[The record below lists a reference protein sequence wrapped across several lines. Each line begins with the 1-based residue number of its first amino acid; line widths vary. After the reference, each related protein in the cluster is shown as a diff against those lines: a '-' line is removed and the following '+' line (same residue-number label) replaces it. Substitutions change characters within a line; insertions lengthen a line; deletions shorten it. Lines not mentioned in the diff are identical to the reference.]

1 MSLVIYRHPGI
12 AVTVLDADGRRLHK
26 IRVTARLVGSSGPG
40 LEIYDPEEDG
50 DGTIGLPAGRYL
62 FSAPE
67 HPTVVAQTVEILPFH
82 PIQLTLEQRKGA
94 TLVVQILDREGQR
107 LEENAFLIKGRAA
120 FPGDDWDQLA
130 PSKPDTVTDARGAVF
145 GGLDPGVY
153 TVLLPV
159 PDCKEN
165 VPLARPVSVPRG
177 TKTVSIKL
185 PFSYRE
191 CP

>member
-1 MSLVIYRHPGI
+1 V
-12 AVTVLDADGRRLHK
+12 DADARRLHK
-26 IRVTARLVGSSGPG
+26 IRVTARLAGSSGPG
-40 LEIYDPEEDG
+40 EDIYDPEEDG
-50 DGTIGLPAGRYL
+50 EGSVGLPAGRYV

-67 HPTVVAQTVEILPFH
+67 HPSVVAQTVEIFPFH
-82 PIQLTLEQRKGA
+82 PIQLTLEQRRGA
-94 TLVVQILDREGQR
+94 TLVVRILDLGGQR
-107 LEENAFLIKGRAA
+107 LEEGAFLIKGRSA
-120 FPGDDWDQLA
+120 FPRDDDWEGLS

-159 PDCKEN
+159 PDCKNN

-185 PFSYRE
+185 RFSYTE